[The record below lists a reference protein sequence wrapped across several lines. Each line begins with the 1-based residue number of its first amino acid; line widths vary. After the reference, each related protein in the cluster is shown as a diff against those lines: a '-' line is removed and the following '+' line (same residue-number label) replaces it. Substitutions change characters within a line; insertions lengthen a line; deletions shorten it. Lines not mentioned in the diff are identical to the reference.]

1 MISLVQDNDNRENNK
16 NDNWDNMN
24 DKKDKDIREM
34 CLGIWICDFH
44 FCICICV
51 FAFLYFWFADPE
63 ECIHPAY
70 QGNAAVGRSQTGN
83 IDYSYKSTD
92 KKKTIFVLLLIDK
105 VFSSSFHMNYQLL
118 LKIVK

>member
-1 MISLVQDNDNRENNK
+1 MISLVWDNDNRENNK
-16 NDNWDNMN
+16 NDNDDNWDNMI
-24 DKKDKDIREM
+24 DKKRQGHQG

-44 FCICICV
+44 VCFCICV

-92 KKKTIFVLLLIDK
+92 KKNNICSFIDW
-105 VFSSSFHMNYQLL
+105 
-118 LKIVK
+118 